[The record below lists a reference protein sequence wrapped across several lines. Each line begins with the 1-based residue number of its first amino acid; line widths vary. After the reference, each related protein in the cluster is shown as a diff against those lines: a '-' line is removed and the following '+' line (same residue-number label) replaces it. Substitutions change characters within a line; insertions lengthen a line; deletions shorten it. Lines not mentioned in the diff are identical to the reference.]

1 MKFPVVSLL
10 GAVILLRA
18 GEGACGQE
26 PLRAAAFRL
35 PDVPAALTEP
45 AERADYLALHYW
57 DRFDFADTT
66 LVRRP
71 EITEQAF
78 ADFVCIL
85 PYAPR
90 AGAAVDSLF
99 ARAEVAKGMFC
110 HFMELGDKYLDEPAS
125 PLYNEELYALFLRA
139 QLDSPLLEEVEKIGP
154 RTRLA
159 VMSKNRPGDRAEDF
173 TFRCRDGSRGR
184 LSEIGAEYTLLYF
197 NAPDCAD
204 CRRAKAYLA
213 SSSAVAGLLRDKRL
227 AVVSVC
233 IGTDPEVWKKTV
245 CPTGWIDAI
254 DEEQTLMHD
263 AVYDLRTVPAIYLLD
278 RNKRVLLKNAAPDEV
293 GSWLSGR

>member
-1 MKFPVVSLL
+1 MKFPVVGLL

-173 TFRCRDGSRGR
+173 TFR
-184 LSEIGAEYTLLYF
+184 
-197 NAPDCAD
+197 
-204 CRRAKAYLA
+204 
-213 SSSAVAGLLRDKRL
+213 
-227 AVVSVC
+227 
-233 IGTDPEVWKKTV
+233 
-245 CPTGWIDAI
+245 
-254 DEEQTLMHD
+254 
-263 AVYDLRTVPAIYLLD
+263 
-278 RNKRVLLKNAAPDEV
+278 
-293 GSWLSGR
+293 

>member
-1 MKFPVVSLL
+1 MSRLL
-10 GAVILLRA
+10 L
-18 GEGACGQE
+18 CN
-26 PLRAAAFRL
+26 
-35 PDVPAALTEP
+35 
-45 AERADYLALHYW
+45 
-57 DRFDFADTT
+57 
-66 LVRRP
+66 
-71 EITEQAF
+71 
-78 ADFVCIL
+78 
-85 PYAPR
+85 
-90 AGAAVDSLF
+90 
-99 ARAEVAKGMFC
+99 EV
-110 HFMELGDKYLDEPAS
+110 
-125 PLYNEELYALFLRA
+125 LYALFLRA

-173 TFRCRDGSRGR
+173 TFRCRDGSCGR

-233 IGTDPEVWKKTV
+233 IGTDPEVWKETV
-245 CPTGWIDAI
+245 CPTGWIDGI

>member
-57 DRFDFADTT
+57 DRFDFVDTT

-125 PLYNEELYALFLRA
+125 PLYNEVLYALFLRA

-173 TFRCRDGSRGR
+173 TFRCRDGSCGR

-213 SSSAVAGLLRDKRL
+213 SSSAVARFAAGQAAGRCFGMHRNRPRSVEGDGLPDGVDRR
-227 AVVSVC
+227 
-233 IGTDPEVWKKTV
+233 
-245 CPTGWIDAI
+245 
-254 DEEQTLMHD
+254 
-263 AVYDLRTVPAIYLLD
+263 YRRRTNAYARCGVRFEDGACYLSA
-278 RNKRVLLKNAAPDEV
+278 RQK
-293 GSWLSGR
+293 